1 MMCYLAAS
9 APAVLGFEGLSL
21 FLSEDSAPYY
31 SRFLQTCLL
40 QGFTFTFTVRIIV
53 QFLYQ
58 DGHVRY
64 KPTFSVF
71 VLHVTV
77 LVQILKQ

>member
-1 MMCYLAAS
+1 MKWVQQIS
-9 APAVLGFEGLSL
+9 PNVSSSGI
-21 FLSEDSAPYY
+21 YY
-31 SRFLQTCLL
+31 FYIY
-40 QGFTFTFTVRIIV
+40 VRIIV